1 MHQQW
6 RHLRIQTSHDTLV
19 EGFAQWFGDGRENKP
34 GEQSG
39 SINSYNGNN
48 QDWNFKSTEAALA
61 DWRGLVFAQGKGGLG
76 NQMWSAAATISV
88 RYIYI
93 FVMLN
98 IIYIKGG
105 FILLR
110 IYVHVHLSIQGARV
124 QFAQSEASRRTV
136 LNNAKLFYVPNIATL
151 SRSQHAHDQ
160 ITLITI

>member
-1 MHQQW
+1 M
-6 RHLRIQTSHDTLV
+6 

-88 RYIYI
+88 RIYI
-93 FVMLN
+93 GDVN

-105 FILLR
+105 GGGHFIT
-110 IYVHVHLSIQGARV
+110 YTFKNEHVHLSIQGARV

>member
-1 MHQQW
+1 M
-6 RHLRIQTSHDTLV
+6 

-39 SINSYNGNN
+39 LINSYNGNN

-88 RYIYI
+88 RIYI
-93 FVMLN
+93 GDVN

-105 FILLR
+105 GSFY
-110 IYVHVHLSIQGARV
+110 YVYVRNTYTFRSKVHAFNSHSPRQVDA
-124 QFAQSEASRRTV
+124 
-136 LNNAKLFYVPNIATL
+136 LF
-151 SRSQHAHDQ
+151 
-160 ITLITI
+160 

>member
-1 MHQQW
+1 M
-6 RHLRIQTSHDTLV
+6 

-39 SINSYNGNN
+39 LINSYNGNN

-88 RYIYI
+88 RIYI
-93 FVMLN
+93 GDVN

-105 FILLR
+105 GVILLR
-110 IYVHVHLSIQGARV
+110 IRSEHVHLSIQGARV
-124 QFAQSEASRRTV
+124 QFAQSEASRCTV